1 VQKESVTVAAPVGLV
16 RTRLI
21 LFDLDGTLVDTA
33 EDLAAALNRCR
44 ASRGLEPTPPAEL
57 RPWTSHGARGL
68 IERSFGL
75 RPADA
80 GFAAL
85 RAEFL
90 DHYEQALCVHSRL
103 YEGVE
108 QTLASIEAS
117 ERMWGVVT
125 NKPARFTGPL
135 LRALGL
141 EERACCIVS
150 GDTTAR
156 AKPDPAPILHAL
168 ALCRCEAS
176 ACIYVGDDQR
186 DVQAG
191 RAAGVGTVA
200 VAYGYSAGLED
211 ITRWQA
217 DLVIDRPEDLLRWL
231 PPHRPGPDTGLARS

>member
-1 VQKESVTVAAPVGLV
+1 MSTAAPAAAL

-33 EDLAAALNRCR
+33 DDLAAALNRCR
-44 ASRGLEPTPPAEL
+44 IRRGLPPTPPQEL

-68 IERSFGL
+68 IQRAFGL
-75 RPADA
+75 EPADA
-80 GFAAL
+80 GYDAL

-108 QTLASIEAS
+108 ATLAAIEAS
-117 ERMWGVVT
+117 QRLWGVVT
-125 NKPARFTGPL
+125 NKPTRFTGPL

-141 EERACCIVS
+141 EQRAACVVS

-168 ALCRCEAS
+168 AECGCAAS
-176 ACIYVGDDQR
+176 DSIYVGDDLR

-191 RAAGVGTVA
+191 LAAGVRTVA
-200 VAYGYSAGLED
+200 AAYGYLGGAVDVATWG
-211 ITRWQA
+211 A
-217 DLVIDRPEDLLRWL
+217 DYVIHKPEDLLHWIR
-231 PPHRPGPDTGLARS
+231 

>member
-1 VQKESVTVAAPVGLV
+1 MSAAARAGLASA
-16 RTRLI
+16 RLI

-44 ASRGLEPTPPAEL
+44 LARGLEPTPPADL
-57 RPWTSHGARGL
+57 RAWTSHGARGL

-75 RPADA
+75 KPADQ
-80 GFAAL
+80 GYEAL

-90 DHYEQALCVHSRL
+90 DHYEHALCVHSRL
-103 YEGVE
+103 YEGVQ

-117 ERMWGVVT
+117 DRRWGVVT

-141 EERACCIVS
+141 AERASCVVS
-150 GDTTAR
+150 GDTAAR

-168 ALCRCEAS
+168 AQCGCEAS

-186 DVQAG
+186 DIQAG

-200 VAYGYSAGLED
+200 VAYGYSATLED
-211 ITRWQA
+211 ITRWEA
-217 DLVIDRPEDLLRWL
+217 DLVIDRPQDLLRWL
-231 PPHRPGPDTGLARS
+231 G